1 MNWFK
6 KIFKSL
12 RQTRK
17 FSLSDPE
24 SFEEVWS
31 VNTSGIRLISLLILI
46 LILFGVA
53 NAFLFRG
60 SGSFFEKDVSIERQT
75 LEDQQEMINDLSGKI
90 TQQEQLLIVMQQ
102 VLKGETDAKLPMD
115 SLKVISTSI
124 DLDSIK
130 TSETSAEKKL
140 ADKLRYKL
148 STQEKDPDQ
157 LIIFTSPVK
166 GIVSQTFDADTHPA
180 IDVVVEPETVVKS
193 CLTGNVVYSGYTR
206 KDGYVTIINHGN
218 DFISVYKHNKR
229 TLKDSGSRVK
239 IGDPIAIAGNT
250 GENSTGPHVH
260 FELWYQGK
268 PVDPKKYISF
278 TK

>member
-1 MNWFK
+1 MS

-31 VNTSGIRLISLLILI
+31 VNTSGIRLISVVLLL
-46 LILFGVA
+46 LLVFGVGIA
-53 NAFLFRG
+53 YLFQG
-60 SGSFFEKDVSIERQT
+60 SGSLFEKDVSIERQT
-75 LEDQQEMINDLSGKI
+75 LEDQQEMINSLSDQLS
-90 TQQEQLLIVMQQ
+90 QQEQLLIVMQQ

-115 SLKVISTSI
+115 SLKQLSASI
-124 DLDSIK
+124 DLDSIR
-130 TSETSAEKKL
+130 TTETSAEKKL
-140 ADKLRYKL
+140 AEKLRYKM
-148 STQEKDPDQ
+148 STQVKEADQ
-157 LIIFTSPVK
+157 LIIFTAPVR
-166 GIVSQTFDADTHPA
+166 GVISQKFDATNHAA
-180 IDVVVEPETVVKS
+180 IDIVVEPESVVKS
-193 CLTGNVVYSGYTR
+193 CLSGTVVYSGYTR
-206 KDGYVTIINHGN
+206 QDGHITIINHAN

-229 TLKDSGSRVK
+229 TLKASGSQIK

-250 GENSTGPHVH
+250 GENSTGPHLH